1 MTTKDVHRACEAL
14 CRSWNT
20 LGTIPPNIIEGY
32 QQELAGATKKMQ
44 TKFFELIWAK
54 CPDAA
59 KLFFSASGE
68 LK

>member
-1 MTTKDVHRACEAL
+1 MTTKEVHRAIEAL

-20 LGTIPPNIIEGY
+20 LGTIPPTIVAGY
-32 QQELAGATKKMQ
+32 QQELHTASKRMQ

-59 KLFFSASGE
+59 KLFFSHTAE
-68 LK
+68 K